1 MRGVALTASRALVR
15 QTERWFVRRGV
26 PFMIE
31 DYDFRR
37 HVLPRMLPFLA
48 FVSVTSLLWLVRQ
61 WADQAYWW
69 WVLAGTLA
77 VGVAVWTGLTA
88 FGRRLPRFSRRTA
101 GAILVC
107 YAVMPLVV
115 PSLEFLIS
123 KSNSSPDVGVGER
136 IGAHSTTFA
145 GAVAAFLGIFAVV
158 FAAAWLATS
167 YGVVPLIRRGLR
179 HAVHDMRNSVRIQGR
194 ALPTLLFVTLFF
206 FFTGELW
213 QAMDRLPWARV
224 WAVVLLFAAV
234 TVLAT
239 AARLRD
245 EIGRVEQEL
254 HPARLSKECRRTP
267 LAELPMEE
275 IAPNGALRPAPL
287 TGQQIGNLL
296 LMLATRQLIQATVV
310 GVGLF
315 TFFLTLGLLVVLPET
330 AEQWIG
336 APPRTSAAS
345 FGVPVALLRNAL
357 LLAAFGSMYF
367 AVTSMS
373 DTEHRRQF
381 FAPILDEVERTLAV
395 RAVYLTVRDIVLPR
409 ATPPGSADPAPA
421 PAPGARP
428 APDTEPASD
437 AKPAPDTKPG
447 PPRQPASPEI
457 QPASDVRSDL

>member
-31 DYDFRR
+31 DYGFRR

-48 FVSVTSLLWLVRQ
+48 FVTVTSLLWLVRQ

-107 YAVMPLVV
+107 YAAMPLIV
-115 PSLEFLIS
+115 PSLEFLVS
-123 KSNSSPDVGVGER
+123 RQNSSPEVGVGER
-136 IGAHSTTFA
+136 IGAHSTSFT
-145 GAVAAFLGIFAVV
+145 GAVLAFLCIFAVV

-167 YGVVPLIRRGLR
+167 YGVVPLIRRAVR
-179 HAVHDMRNSVRIQGR
+179 HAVYDMRNSVRIQGR

-213 QAMDRLPWARV
+213 QAMDRLPWPRV
-224 WAVVLLFAAV
+224 WAVVVLFAAV

-245 EIGRVEQEL
+245 EIGRVEQDL
-254 HPARLSKECRRTP
+254 HPARLSKDCRRTP
-267 LAELPMEE
+267 LAELPMEQ
-275 IAPNGALRPAPL
+275 IVPDGALRPVPL
-287 TGQQIGNLL
+287 TGQQVGNLL
-296 LMLATRQLIQATVV
+296 LVLATRQLIQATVV

-315 TFFLTLGLLVVLPET
+315 TFFLVLGLLVVLPET

-395 RAVYLTVRDIVLPR
+395 RAVYLAVRDIVLPGT
-409 ATPPGSADPAPA
+409 TP
-421 PAPGARP
+421 R
-428 APDTEPASD
+428 
-437 AKPAPDTKPG
+437 PG
-447 PPRQPASPEI
+447 PPRQPASPE
-457 QPASDVRSDL
+457 PEKVPETTTAPEAASDVRSDL